1 MASLSLLADIDLWLS
16 VCCIFVFVRFQ
27 RHFPKYEYERY
38 PGHGKLAGRQWSEIQ
53 CLLYFC
59 LCLIP
64 CWFDFAGY
72 GKVTNKPLPPNMNT
86 KEISRSWFTYKL
98 VVLQWIWIWKR
109 YPGHGKL
116 YLADIDPWFSGG
128 HGPRQVMHPTVSQQ
142 THQKYKYKCKKTKK
156 PIQIQKHEKHK

>member
-1 MASLSLLADIDLWLS
+1 MVSSGRHWS
-16 VCCIFVFVRFQ
+16 V
-27 RHFPKYEYERY
+27 
-38 PGHGKLAGRQWSEIQ
+38 IQ

-142 THQKYKYKCKKTKK
+142 THQKYKYKCKNTKK
-156 PIQIQKHEKHK
+156 QIQKYKNTNKGRICTRWSANEDWSWNIQNKNYKLIFFWSRLHCKRFPKLC